1 MSIKETVKQ
10 ILINRETRSYEKE
23 LFRKKSDYHEWVKWD
38 EGKKKVSYEGE
49 PQEYVIWKLAGGT
62 LSKEAEAQLDV
73 YFHEHPKVLI
83 LYGDEDVQNT
93 DGVRSNPWVKPCWS
107 PDTYL
112 SYFYVGSVVAVRREL
127 LDKAGVSI
135 ADKLVEYEKTDEIR
149 ELMDRLFGLA
159 GGFERAST
167 AIARV
172 PYVLYHASDKAVWD
186 THFESKGKIDERT
199 DKLPGVSVIIPSKDN
214 PAILKQCLDSL
225 AKQKASFEIIVVD
238 NGSKE
243 ENRAKIEEMTK
254 GMKYIYKPMEFN
266 FSKMCN
272 IGAEQAGEP
281 LLLFLNDDV
290 ELCENDWLQ
299 RMSSKAVKSYVGA
312 VGLKLYYPGGNLIQH
327 AGVVNLPVG
336 PDHKLRTLPDTE
348 DYYFG
353 WSLYTRNYVAATG
366 ACLLIEAKKY
376 REIGGFPEELAVCYN
391 DVALCFQLL
400 EQGYQNVVVNEA
412 YAYHHESISRGMDDN
427 PEKFARFVRE
437 WNRLYE
443 LHPAFKEEDPYYPA
457 ELDRWLLDNKVQ
469 PAYIFGIH
477 EIQKP
482 KWRKMTAADI
492 RNIRYDDCLMA
503 RVETYNKEK
512 IRGYGI
518 VLGDDNACYKRYLVL
533 QPDTESETVSKECF
547 IMPLERMYKKELEDT
562 VPDQKN
568 VALCGYYISRRGEQ
582 FKPGAYKAGMLAVNR
597 VTGLKLFSWCGK
609 VLEL

>member
-1 MSIKETVKQ
+1 MQIKDTIKQ
-10 ILINRETRSYEKE
+10 ILINRENRSYEKE
-23 LFRKKSDYHEWVKWD
+23 LFRKKSNYHEWVKWD
-38 EGKKKVSYEGE
+38 EGKKKVSYKGE
-49 PQEYVIWKLAGGT
+49 PQEYVIWKLAGGK
-62 LSKEAEAQLDV
+62 LSKEAKQQLNA
-73 YFHEHPKVLI
+73 YFSEHPEVMI
-83 LYGDEDVQNT
+83 LYGDEDIQAA

-127 LDKAGVSI
+127 LEKAGVNVEEE
-135 ADKLVEYEKTDEIR
+135 LVEYDNTTEIR
-149 ELMDRLFGLA
+149 ELMDRLFTVA
-159 GGFERAST
+159 GGFEKGSEAV
-167 AIARV
+167 ARV
-172 PYVLYHASDKAVWD
+172 PYVLYHAPNQELWNP
-186 THFESKGKIDERT
+186 HFASKGTVAEGLEA
-199 DKLPGVSVIIPSKDN
+199 LPGVSVIIPSKDN
-214 PAILKQCLDSL
+214 PTILKQCLDAL
-225 AKQKASFEIIVVD
+225 AKQKTSFEIIVVD
-238 NGSKE
+238 NGSSE
-243 ENRAKIEEMTK
+243 ENRAKIREMTK
-254 GMKYIYKPMEFN
+254 GMKYIYEPMEFN

-272 IGAEQAGEP
+272 IGARQASAP

-299 RMSSKAVKSYVGA
+299 RMGCKAVKPYVGA

-336 PDHKLRTLPDTE
+336 PDHKLRTLPDEE

-353 WSLYTRNYVAATG
+353 WSVYTRNYVAATG

-376 REIGGFPEELAVCYN
+376 WEIGGFPEELAVCYN
-391 DVALCFQLL
+391 DVSLCFKLC
-400 EQGYQNVVVNEA
+400 EHGYQNVVVNEA

-443 LHPAFKEEDPYYPA
+443 MHPTFKGEDPYYPA
-457 ELDRWLLDNKVQ
+457 EMDRWLLNNKVQ
-469 PAYIFGIH
+469 PAYIFGIN
-477 EIQKP
+477 EPQAPCWK
-482 KWRKMTAADI
+482 RMTDRDI

-503 RVETYNKEK
+503 RVETYNEEK

-518 VLGDDNACYKRYLVL
+518 VLGDNNACYKQYLVL
-533 QPDTESETVSKECF
+533 QPNTESETVSTDCF
-547 IMPLERMYKKELEDT
+547 IMPLERMYKRELEET

-568 VALCGYYISRRGEQ
+568 VALCGYYISRQGEQ
-582 FKPGAYKAGMLAVNR
+582 FASGAYKVGMLAVNK